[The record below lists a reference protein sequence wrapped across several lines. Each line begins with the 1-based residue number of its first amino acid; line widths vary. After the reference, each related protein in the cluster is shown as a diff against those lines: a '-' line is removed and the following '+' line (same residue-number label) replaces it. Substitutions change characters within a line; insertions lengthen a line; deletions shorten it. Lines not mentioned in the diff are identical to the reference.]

1 MSEAA
6 NAKEYVAGLIQRAKA
21 AQKVIEYF
29 TQEQV
34 DELAAAV
41 AWSCVKDGPAQEIAK
56 MAVEES
62 KMGYYDAKYG
72 KLMVKV
78 KGALRDMKG
87 GKSVGVIERD
97 DKLGIIKIAKP
108 VGVIGCIIPC
118 TNPEA
123 TPVVKGIWC
132 VKTRNAA
139 IFAPHPRTKKT
150 NTYVVNTMRAA
161 LKKYGVPEDL
171 FVAIEEPTMEITQEL
186 MKQCDLILATGGG
199 GLVKEAHSSGT
210 PAYGVGQG
218 NATVIVDET
227 ADLKEAANKL
237 MRSKTFDYATSCSAE
252 NSMVIQEGIY
262 DEFIG
267 YVKAE
272 GGYVVNA
279 DEKAKLL
286 KAVWPDGSHLNQG
299 IIAQPLQT
307 IAGIAGINVP
317 ADKKFLVVE
326 ETGIGPAFPFS
337 GEKLSMIV
345 TFFKYK
351 NFPDAVDMINKIT
364 QYHGRGHSCGIH
376 TSKDERVIEYGLKT
390 KTSRI
395 MVNQPQCLANS
406 GAWTNSMPMS
416 MTLGCGIGKEWGSN
430 ITSENVTWKHLL
442 NVTWISYPIAST
454 QPTDEEL
461 FGDVMKK

>member
-1 MSEAA
+1 
-6 NAKEYVAGLIQRAKA
+6 
-21 AQKVIEYF
+21 
-29 TQEQV
+29 
-34 DELAAAV
+34 
-41 AWSCVKDGPAQEIAK
+41 
-56 MAVEES
+56 
-62 KMGYYDAKYG
+62 
-72 KLMVKV
+72 
-78 KGALRDMKG
+78 
-87 GKSVGVIERD
+87 
-97 DKLGIIKIAKP
+97 
-108 VGVIGCIIPC
+108 
-118 TNPEA
+118 
-123 TPVVKGIWC
+123 
-132 VKTRNAA
+132 
-139 IFAPHPRTKKT
+139 
-150 NTYVVNTMRAA
+150 
-161 LKKYGVPEDL
+161 
-171 FVAIEEPTMEITQEL
+171 
-186 MKQCDLILATGGG
+186 
-199 GLVKEAHSSGT
+199 
-210 PAYGVGQG
+210 
-218 NATVIVDET
+218 
-227 ADLKEAANKL
+227 

-279 DEKAKLL
+279 EEKAKLL